1 MSKLVKR
8 PDYITYRLNC
18 PKNYDDKQWPA
29 IIKQFENE
37 PAIVQW
43 HMPHNFM
50 WKDSALIFHTKVLW
64 LPVLILVSIFIAGIG
79 TINSYFAGFTPTF
92 IVCAIFLFL
101 LFGFI
106 YYISRS
112 QYYNIAYK
120 ITESGLLFDCVKL
133 YPRFR
138 YREQDTTNFYRWFR
152 WVAVVVG
159 LFALFT
165 DPMYLAGAGG
175 AIFISFMKPEKD
187 AAEPAIYGAFFGGEE
202 NDNSRIYL
210 VEVNKKR
217 RIIDLHSKGYVTGC
231 DVYCSKDNFEEV
243 LVFVTEKLP
252 NAEFVYVE

>member
-1 MSKLVKR
+1 MSRLLKR
-8 PDYITYRLNC
+8 PDYIIYELFC
-18 PKNYDDKQWPA
+18 PANYDEKEWPT
-29 IIKQFENE
+29 IVKKFEE
-37 PAIVQW
+37 QAAIVQW
-43 HMPHNFM
+43 HKPYAFM
-50 WKDSALIFHTKVLW
+50 WHESALRFHTKVLW

-79 TINSYFAGFTPTF
+79 TINTYFAGFTPTF

-120 ITESGLLFDCVKL
+120 ITESGLLFDCLKR

-165 DPMYLAGAGG
+165 DPMYLVGAGG
-175 AIFISFMKPEKD
+175 AILTSFTKPEKD
-187 AAEPAIYGAFFGGEE
+187 AAEAAIYGAFFWGEE
-202 NDNSRIYL
+202 NDDSRINL

-217 RIIDLHSKGYVTGC
+217 LLIHLQSEGSFTGC
-231 DVYCSKDNFEEV
+231 GLYCSKDNYEEV
-243 LVFVTEKLP
+243 LAIIKEKLP